1 MVPHQFDR
9 PYWIDDADPDLEFH
23 IRHIALPEP
32 GDWRQLMIQVAR
44 IHSRPLDRSRP
55 LWEIYV
61 IEGLH
66 RVPGLPKHSFAL
78 FLKFHH
84 ASVDGQAGAA
94 LLKAAHSLSAE
105 PDDDALSHPAVYAER
120 DPTSVELYTRAVAHG
135 AARTTS
141 IASLY
146 FKTLKKVAGLT
157 FDQIV
162 RQFRPG
168 ERASAEGAVL
178 PGFAKAPPTRFNR
191 PVSANRVVEAVGFPL
206 GQMQR
211 ARAKLDGAT
220 INDLFLAVVGGA
232 LRRYLENKDEL
243 PAESLV
249 ALMPMSVRD
258 EGRSRNGGNEVG
270 GVPVPLRTDIA
281 DPLERLRA
289 VQRDAVAAK
298 RDSEILGRAFV
309 KSVLDELPSFASE
322 AFLRYVVYPQLN
334 VTVSNVR
341 GPEVP
346 LYVAGARLVHFYPV
360 SIATDYIGLNHTGFS
375 YNGILWITAV
385 ACRNMMPDPAF
396 YADCLRR
403 SFDELMTAIDK
414 LPSPAAMHHAAAKP
428 AVGTAKPASAKQKA
442 RVAAGATRKATAPL
456 ASRRKAKSR
465 RPDRATA

>member
-1 MVPHQFDR
+1 
-9 PYWIDDADPDLEFH
+9 
-23 IRHIALPEP
+23 
-32 GDWRQLMIQVAR
+32 
-44 IHSRPLDRSRP
+44 
-55 LWEIYV
+55 
-61 IEGLH
+61 
-66 RVPGLPKHSFAL
+66 
-78 FLKFHH
+78 
-84 ASVDGQAGAA
+84 
-94 LLKAAHSLSAE
+94 
-105 PDDDALSHPAVYAER
+105 
-120 DPTSVELYTRAVAHG
+120 
-135 AARTTS
+135 
-141 IASLY
+141 
-146 FKTLKKVAGLT
+146 
-157 FDQIV
+157 
-162 RQFRPG
+162 
-168 ERASAEGAVL
+168 
-178 PGFAKAPPTRFNR
+178 
-191 PVSANRVVEAVGFPL
+191 VSANRVVEAVGFPL

-211 ARAKLDGAT
+211 ARAKVDGAT

-232 LRRYLENKDEL
+232 LRRYLESKDEL

-249 ALMPMSVRD
+249 ALMPMSVRE
-258 EGRSRNGGNEVG
+258 EGRGRDGGNEVG

-298 RDSEILGRAFV
+298 RDSEILGRAFL

-322 AFLRYVVYPQLN
+322 TFLRYVVYPQLN

-414 LPSPAAMHHAAAKP
+414 LPAPVTMHHAAAKP
-428 AVGTAKPASAKQKA
+428 PVRKTKPAPAKPKA
-442 RVAAGATRKATAPL
+442 RVAAGAKRKAAAPL
-456 ASRRKAKSR
+456 ASRRKAKAR
-465 RPDRATA
+465 RPDMATA